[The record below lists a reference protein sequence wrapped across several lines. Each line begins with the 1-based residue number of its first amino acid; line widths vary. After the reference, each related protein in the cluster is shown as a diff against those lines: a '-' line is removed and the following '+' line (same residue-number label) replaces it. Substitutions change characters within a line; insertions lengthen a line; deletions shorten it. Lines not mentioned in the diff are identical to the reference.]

1 MDKLQ
6 SRAGKYVALAPN
18 LASQTPMIILG
29 MNDQLMNILCSYV
42 LSNNKNIHRYSLN
55 NLHKL
60 MNSIG
65 KNSFA
70 QNPILDQKYKFLLV
84 ALESKVV
91 KGLNGDLLLYDINIQ
106 MDATS
111 LLNDPDIVK
120 ELTNDDIIYIEG
132 AIANFLDNM
141 ALDNHIQ
148 SLKDLCDD
156 YSNSDFRQRNEVLVD
171 LKSEMAGLMTEFR
184 RNEASKSSSTT
195 RFRLSKM
202 NDSIGEI
209 HEYLRHPSNML
220 ITGMKVFNDI
230 LGGGFQKTRVY
241 CLFSLAGEGK
251 TVSMVNLLY
260 QTWKY
265 NKGFKTK
272 DPTKKPCIV
281 LLTMENLVVE
291 YVNSL
296 FHVVTRGKSIKEY
309 ESAEAVLKEFQDR
322 KFEYLDESDIEIVID
337 YKPVHTKDTRYL
349 YELAEELE
357 EEGFEVIA
365 FFMDYLMRIRPAEY
379 TKDSYTDLG
388 NVSNDFKTFAILKD
402 IPFITASQLN
412 REAAKVIEEGR
423 GTNQLDLV
431 KKLNRANI
439 GDSLNIDRNIDG
451 SIFLIPERKSE
462 EERYMGFKLGKARY
476 EVKTAVRSFYQP
488 IYPES
493 KIAFVE
499 DVYELTPASRETLNI
514 TEEEIKMKMGETI
527 QVSSTPNIKSLKDFA
542 KTTTKQV
549 LASPPVI
556 PKKEKFLRKVVFE
569 IPDKIRKTK
578 DSNMEIPDKERK
590 AVERYIFRQNL
601 IEVDKEKCHRSE

>member
-6 SRAGKYVALAPN
+6 SRSKKYMASGPN
-18 LASQTPMIILG
+18 SNPQIPMIIMG
-29 MNDQLMNILCSYV
+29 MTDALMNIFCSYV
-42 LSNNKNIHRYSLN
+42 LSNNQNIHKYSLN

-60 MNSIG
+60 MTSISS
-65 KNSFA
+65 NSFA
-70 QNPILDQKYKFLLV
+70 KNPILDQKYKFLLL
-84 ALESKVV
+84 ALDAKVIQ
-91 KGLNGDLLLYDINIQ
+91 GLNGDILLSAIESKMDI
-106 MDATS
+106 TT
-111 LLNDPDIVK
+111 LVNDSNFIKEITNEDIV
-120 ELTNDDIIYIEG
+120 YIEST
-132 AIANFLDNM
+132 ISNFLDNM
-141 ALDNHIQ
+141 AFDSHLQKIEN
-148 SLKDLCDD
+148 LCKD
-156 YSNSDFRQRNEVLVD
+156 YSNADFRQRNGLLLQV
-171 LKSEMAGLMTEFR
+171 KSEVSDLMTEFR
-184 RNEASKSSSTT
+184 KNEAATSSSTT

-209 HEYLRHPSNML
+209 HNYLRNPSNML
-220 ITGMKVFNDI
+220 VTGMQTFNEI
-230 LGGGFQKTRVY
+230 LGGGFQKTRLY

-296 FHVVTRGKSIKEY
+296 FHVVTRGKSIKDCN
-309 ESAEAVLKEFQDR
+309 SAEDVLREFHER
-322 KFEYLDESDIEIVID
+322 KFEYLEDSDIEIVID

-379 TKDSYTDLG
+379 TKDNYTDLG

-412 REAAKVIEEGR
+412 REAAKVVDEGR
-423 GTNQLDLV
+423 GNNQLDLV
-431 KKLNRANI
+431 NKLGRANI
-439 GDSLNIDRNIDG
+439 GDSMNIDRNIDG
-451 SIFLIPERKSE
+451 SIMLIPERRSE
-462 EERYMGFKLGKARY
+462 TERFMGFKLTKARY
-476 EVKTAVRSFYQP
+476 EVKSSIRSFFQP

-499 DVYELTPASRETLNI
+499 DLYDLAPASRETLSWS
-514 TEEEIKMKMGETI
+514 EEEIRSKIGETI
-527 QVSSTPNIKSLKDFA
+527 QISSIPNLKSLKDFA
-542 KTTTKQV
+542 KKTSKAMISSNQQIK
-549 LASPPVI
+549 P
-556 PKKEKFLRKVVFE
+556 KFLKKIVFE
-569 IPDKIRKTK
+569 IPDSIRKTK
-578 DSNMEIPDKERK
+578 DIDLEIPERERK
-590 AVERYIFRQNL
+590 RVANYVMRQNL
-601 IEVDKEKCHRSE
+601 IELDREKSNGSD